1 MIAAM
6 QQTLQE
12 SFFCVNEFNQKAGVD

>member
-6 QQTLQE
+6 QQTLQDL
-12 SFFCVNEFNQKAGVD
+12 FFRVNEFNQKAGVD